1 MAATVQQ
8 IPSATTATRLSAGI
22 LPTSSG
28 DELVNSAGHHE
39 RKSAKT
45 KRNELKLVFGE
56 YRDGKKEEKMV
67 RELLKEENET
77 GRNVTLSSLPMT
89 AVGSTSTETQENYD
103 IAAVRSDAHDQLVN
117 RKHRLH
123 RAEGDRR
130 AQCVL
135 KGHLQREAV
144 ISAWQ
149 DEQSK
154 VNRPIFLTVH
164 HTFRSL
170 SYDRSI
176 AFSKASAI

>member
-8 IPSATTATRLSAGI
+8 IPSARTATRLSAGI
-22 LPTSSG
+22 SLPTSSG
-28 DELVNSAGHHE
+28 DELVNSGGRHE

-89 AVGSTSTETQENYD
+89 AVGSTSTETQEHYD

-123 RAEGDRR
+123 RAEGERR
-130 AQCVL
+130 TQCVL

-149 DEQSK
+149 DGQSK
-154 VNRPIFLTVH
+154 VNRPIL
-164 HTFRSL
+164 
-170 SYDRSI
+170 
-176 AFSKASAI
+176 

>member
-8 IPSATTATRLSAGI
+8 IPSARTTARLSAAI

-28 DELVNSAGHHE
+28 NELGNSGGHHE

-56 YRDGKKEEKMV
+56 YRDGKKEAKMV

-77 GRNVTLSSLPMT
+77 GRNVTSSLPII
-89 AVGSTSTETQENYD
+89 AVSSTSTETQENYD
-103 IAAVRSDAHDQLVN
+103 VAAVRSDAHDQLVN

-123 RAEGDRR
+123 RTEGERR
-130 AQCVL
+130 TQCVL

-154 VNRPIFLTVH
+154 VNRPML
-164 HTFRSL
+164 
-170 SYDRSI
+170 
-176 AFSKASAI
+176 

>member
-8 IPSATTATRLSAGI
+8 IPSARTATRLSAGI
-22 LPTSSG
+22 SLPTSSG
-28 DELVNSAGHHE
+28 DELVDSGGHHE

-77 GRNVTLSSLPMT
+77 GRNVTLSSLPIT
-89 AVGSTSTETQENYD
+89 AVGSTSTETQENCD

-123 RAEGDRR
+123 RAEGERR
-130 AQCVL
+130 TQCVL

-149 DEQSK
+149 EEQSK
-154 VNRPIFLTVH
+154 VNRPIL
-164 HTFRSL
+164 
-170 SYDRSI
+170 
-176 AFSKASAI
+176 

>member
-8 IPSATTATRLSAGI
+8 IPSARTTTRLSAGI
-22 LPTSSG
+22 SLPTSSG
-28 DELVNSAGHHE
+28 DELVNSGGHHE

-56 YRDGKKEEKMV
+56 YRDGEKEEKMV

-77 GRNVTLSSLPMT
+77 DRNVTLSSLPVT
-89 AVGSTSTETQENYD
+89 VVGSTSTETQNCD

-117 RKHRLH
+117 RSHRLR
-123 RAEGDRR
+123 RAEGERWT
-130 AQCVL
+130 QCVL

-144 ISAWQ
+144 VNAWQ

-154 VNRPIFLTVH
+154 VNRPIL
-164 HTFRSL
+164 
-170 SYDRSI
+170 
-176 AFSKASAI
+176 